1 MDPVQTASAT
11 VPAPVTDAT
20 PSVQAVSAAPP
31 AADTSSA
38 KTIYS
43 DRVANAVATLASGS
57 GASLDDQIKAYV
69 NLQDLITNGAKLYK
83 AGNQD
88 DLNSALDAYHNSDL
102 SKKMN
107 QVSAQY
113 QRIGMAG
120 SGLDN
125 PPQYFLDTLN
135 KFSSDDQKLL
145 FVSLMGNAN
154 YDSVADWKAGIAQD
168 AANWDPNSHVATSG
182 TVTVQQVAAR
192 YGLTDATSTDSDTVS
207 LSPAAQ
213 LAVANSAVSAPAA
226 SDTSKSALQTLTG
239 GTATV
244 TAAGVALTLLTSAT
258 TKDSDKSDVKDA
270 DTAASTQKA
279 YDPTGA
285 TKDVAATSE
294 TSGAVVDL
302 VA

>member
-11 VPAPVTDAT
+11 VPAPAT
-20 PSVQAVSAAPP
+20 NAIPSVQAASATPP

-88 DLNSALDAYHNSDL
+88 DLNSALNAYHNSDL

-107 QVSAQY
+107 QVGAQY
-113 QRIGMAG
+113 QKIAMSG

-168 AANWDPNSHVATSG
+168 AANWDPNSNVT
-182 TVTVQQVAAR
+182 TPTVVTVQQVAAR
-192 YGLTDATSTDSDTVS
+192 YGLTDAISTDSDTVS

-213 LAVANSAVSAPAA
+213 LAVASGKTGAPV
-226 SDTSKSALQTLTG
+226 DTDSSKSALQTLTG
-239 GTATV
+239 GADAV
-244 TAAGVALTLLTSAT
+244 TGAGVALTLLTSAT
-258 TKDSDKSDVKDA
+258 SKDSDAKEG
-270 DTAASTQKA
+270 DTVVAQNTYATTGKA
-279 YDPTGA
+279 
-285 TKDVAATSE
+285 
-294 TSGAVVDL
+294 VDL

>member
-43 DRVANAVATLASGS
+43 DRVTNAVATLASGS

-88 DLNSALDAYHNSDL
+88 DLNSALNAYHNSDL

-107 QVSAQY
+107 QVGAQY
-113 QRIGMAG
+113 QKIAMSG
-120 SGLDN
+120 SALDN
-125 PPQYFLDTLN
+125 PPQHNLDAIN
-135 KFSSDDQKLL
+135 QFSSDDQELL

-154 YDSVADWKAGIAQD
+154 YDSAADWKAAMAQD
-168 AANWDPNSHVATSG
+168 AANWDPNSNVINTT

-213 LAVANSAVSAPAA
+213 LAVANNTASAHAA

-239 GTATV
+239 GAATV

-258 TKDSDKSDVKDA
+258 TKDSDTKEG
-270 DTAASTQKA
+270 DTVSSTQKTYA
-279 YDPTGA
+279 ASSAAPGA
-285 TKDVAATSE
+285 A
-294 TSGAVVDL
+294 VDL